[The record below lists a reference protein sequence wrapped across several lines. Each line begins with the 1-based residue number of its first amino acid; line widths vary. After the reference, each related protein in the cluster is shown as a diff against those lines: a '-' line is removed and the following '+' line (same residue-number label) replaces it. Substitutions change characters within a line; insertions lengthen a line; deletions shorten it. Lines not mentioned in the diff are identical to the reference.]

1 MLKKIIY
8 PFMSILF
15 LALGIICIRFEK
27 QGNKIVEK
35 KAAYVNAVDLNLN
48 CGASYL
54 MEESTG
60 KVLYAQNETEKLK
73 PASMTK
79 MMGLLLTC
87 EKIDKKQI
95 QLEDIVTVSEN
106 AAAMGGSQVF
116 LEVNEQISVHDLL
129 KSVCISSANDSM
141 YALGEFIASTN
152 ENFVEMMNQKAKD
165 LKLENTH
172 FANVTGFD
180 DDNHYTCAKDMAII
194 GQNLLKYK
202 EIILPYTSMYEG
214 YIRENTDNPF
224 WLVNTNKLIRFYE
237 GMDGLKTGFTSQ
249 SGFCLTATAK
259 RNNIRL
265 ISVIMKA
272 DSSANRNEMTKTLLD
287 YGFSKVKAQEIYK
300 ANETVATIKIKKAK
314 QPKVDVYTPK
324 DISVII
330 DKAQE
335 NVKID
340 KKIKLKDNLKA
351 PLKKDS
357 IIGQLII
364 TLNDNEVYMFDLIVK
379 DKVELLTF
387 KELFKEFFKEVL
399 A

>member
-152 ENFVEMMNQKAKD
+152 ENFVEMMIQKAKD

-300 ANETVATIKIKKAK
+300 ANEKVATIKIKKAK

-357 IIGQLII
+357 IIGKLII

>member
-300 ANETVATIKIKKAK
+300 ANEKVATIKIKKAK

-357 IIGQLII
+357 VIGQLII

>member
-300 ANETVATIKIKKAK
+300 ANEKVATIKIKKAK

-357 IIGQLII
+357 IIGKLII

>member
-300 ANETVATIKIKKAK
+300 ANEKVATIKIKKAK

>member
-27 QGNKIVEK
+27 QGNKIIEK

-54 MEESTG
+54 IEESTG

-300 ANETVATIKIKKAK
+300 ANEKVATIKIKKAK